1 MVHQY
6 KVFFISSSAEELEDE
21 WLEGAKQMNTVTVS
35 WSSKNYK
42 YLDDNEQIIAGKSDT
57 NIDVFDTIIF
67 ADWKFFFK
75 KSNNS
80 QFYQIKCFW
89 TL

>member
-35 WSSKNYK
+35 SSSKNYK

-67 ADWKFFFK
+67 ADWKIFFK
-75 KSNNS
+75 KK
-80 QFYQIKCFW
+80 Q
-89 TL
+89 

>member
-35 WSSKNYK
+35 SSSKNYK

-67 ADWKFFFK
+67 AD
-75 KSNNS
+75 
-80 QFYQIKCFW
+80 
-89 TL
+89 